1 MSRDTKVLDRLFEQY
16 KVPLGVDDGD
26 FRDDYEWCYY
36 VNDDYSITVDA
47 TYNYNE
53 PNEYEA
59 TVYINDNDSI
69 IKTFKE
75 GEEMEL
81 IKFIST
87 DKLEL
92 AENRALEHIKKDFK

>member
-1 MSRDTKVLDRLFEQY
+1 MSRDTKVLDRLFEQH
-16 KVPLGVDDGD
+16 KVPLDVDDGD
-26 FRDDYEWCYY
+26 FRDDYEWVYY

-59 TVYINDNDSI
+59 TVSLNDNDE
-69 IKTFKE
+69 IKKSFKE

-81 IKFIST
+81 IKFITT
-87 DKLEL
+87 DKMKL
-92 AENRALEHIKKDFK
+92 AQNREFERINKDFK

>member
-16 KVPLGVDDGD
+16 KVPMGVDDGD
-26 FRDDYEWCYY
+26 FRDDYEWVYY

-47 TYNYNE
+47 YFNDNE

-59 TVYINDNDSI
+59 RVYLNDDDGI
-69 IKTFKE
+69 EKKFKE

-81 IKFIST
+81 IKFITT

-92 AENRALEHIKKDFK
+92 AQDREFERINKDFK